1 MTSPI
6 TVGFLSAQNYLDKNT
21 FSGTLYYM
29 YQALARRNDI
39 HLIRLGKP
47 QTPYPGYNKLSRVH
61 KNNRFHLMEGD
72 PHQANEAKPFV
83 ARIEAQL
90 AKTPCDVIVAPV
102 ASKELY
108 YLNLNTPVMYL
119 SDVTFRLYETLY
131 PLNLT
136 PRTREFLEQTEV
148 KAIASSQQ
156 QVYSSDWAAQ
166 SAIHDYHANPDR
178 VHVVPFGANIDTVPA
193 ETALQQR
200 SAANPCR
207 LLFIGKDWQRKGGFI
222 AYDAFLALLEQ
233 GLAVELTMLGSVP
246 PKDQPI
252 HHANLSIIPY
262 LDKNIPKQ
270 RRQFEQ
276 LLLQSHFLLFPTR
289 ADCSPIAICE
299 ANAYGLPVVAAQVGG
314 IPSLITPGQ
323 NGYTL
328 PLEATGADYARLIAD
343 VVASPEHYHGL
354 SQQARQEYDQRLN
367 WDAWASRIRDL
378 MVA

>member
-1 MTSPI
+1 MSSPI

-29 YQALARRNDI
+29 YQALARRHDI

-47 QTPYPGYNKLSRVH
+47 QNPYPGYSKLSRFH

-72 PHQANEAKPFV
+72 PHQPNEAKQFV

-108 YLNLNTPVMYL
+108 YLNLNTPVIYL

-131 PLNLT
+131 PLDLT
-136 PRTREFLEQTEV
+136 PETREFLEQTEV
-148 KAIASSQQ
+148 KAIASSRH

-200 SAANPCR
+200 PAPNPCR

-222 AYDAFLALLEQ
+222 AYDAFLALLEE
-233 GLAVELTMLGSVP
+233 GLDVELTMLGSVP

-252 HHANLSIIPY
+252 QHPNLSIIPY

-314 IPSLITPGQ
+314 IPSLITAGQ
-323 NGYTL
+323 NGYSL

-354 SQQARQEYDQRLN
+354 SQRARQEYDQRLN
-367 WDAWASRIRDL
+367 WDAWAGRIRDL